1 MDIESYSAAVIEEL
15 RAYGVDDP
23 SRIENLTIWIH
34 HVFMKGAPAKRAAYD
49 IARRHGIHLTTPRP
63 DQRDLPGI
71 EDYQAEIEAILRA
84 DHGLR
89 LDRLQHAAGHLVAH
103 GFDKG
108 APAAS
113 TAEAIARKAAIG

>member
-23 SRIENLTIWIH
+23 RRIENLAIWIH

-49 IARRHGIHLTTPRP
+49 IARHHGVQLTTPRP
-63 DQRDLPGI
+63 NERDLPGI
-71 EDYQAEIEAILRA
+71 EDYQAEVEAILRA

-89 LDRLQHAAGHLVAH
+89 LDQIGRAH
-103 GFDKG
+103 V
-108 APAAS
+108 
-113 TAEAIARKAAIG
+113 